1 MSAEPEIDR
10 YPYLLKESDK
20 STQGSSK
27 STDKLIK
34 TENLMYVGN
43 YTENRTSIIFQVKDY
58 NPKRH
63 LKLLSDENDLRTT
76 GGLEE
81 KFKRYSTPRS
91 TFNKSK

>member
-1 MSAEPEIDR
+1 MSAEPDIDR
-10 YPYLLKESDK
+10 YPYLLTESDK

-43 YTENRTSIIFQVKDY
+43 YTENRTSIIFQVKEY
-58 NPKRH
+58 NPKRQ
-63 LKLLSDENDLRTT
+63 L
-76 GGLEE
+76 LEE